1 MRYVTFLPF
10 FALVLFLAGCAS
22 QPKYKEDPAVARNRA
37 QAAYDDLDA
46 ETGSSATYAKKTGN
60 SATENG
66 AAMSYEASSTMENP
80 PTIMVMPAKSG
91 KGLSELAVVNSN
103 PLSKSMMEAINSYL
117 TQKHYEVRSLEGQ
130 SQLDDV
136 IKMQNDIANT
146 DDDLSYLASLALGAD
161 IYIKYSGSAN
171 TDNVTIEVSAYET
184 STARLLGS
192 QTAEVKNNGHV
203 DQVNLRAN
211 VQSAARKA
219 MPGLEKK
226 ILAYWED
233 DLKKGAQY
241 KVVMNIKAEYSD
253 SQIEDLHD
261 FVVKNLRQTF
271 NSVTVNVL
279 TGKTIDLVVY
289 ADPSKFVDS
298 QDVYSQI
305 RQLLKAMVETRKIN
319 VTKKLILMDL
329 Q

>member
-22 QPKYKEDPAVARNRA
+22 QPKYKEDPAVTRSRA
-37 QAAYDDLDA
+37 HAAYDDLDA

-66 AAMSYEASSTMENP
+66 AAMSYEASSAMENP

-203 DQVNLRAN
+203 DQANLRAN

-241 KVVMNIKAEYSD
+241 KVVMNLKGEYSD

-261 FVVKNLRQTF
+261 YVVRTLRQTF

-289 ADPSKFVDS
+289 ADPGKFVDS

-305 RQLLKAMVETRKIN
+305 RQQLKVMAESRKIN
-319 VTKKLILMDL
+319 VTKKMILMDL

>member
-22 QPKYKEDPAVARNRA
+22 QPKYKEDPAVTRSRA
-37 QAAYDDLDA
+37 HAAYDDLDA
-46 ETGSSATYAKKTGN
+46 ETGSSATFAKKTG

-66 AAMSYEASSTMENP
+66 VTMSYEASSAMENA

-203 DQVNLRAN
+203 DQANLRAN

-241 KVVMNIKAEYSD
+241 KVVMNLKGEYSD

-261 FVVKNLRQTF
+261 FVVKNLRQAF

-289 ADPSKFVDS
+289 ADPGKFVDS

-305 RQLLKAMVETRKIN
+305 RQQLKAMAESRKIN

>member
-10 FALVLFLAGCAS
+10 FVLVLFLAGCAS
-22 QPKYKEDPAVARNRA
+22 QPKYKEDPAVTRSRA
-37 QAAYDDLDA
+37 HAAYDDLDA
-46 ETGSSATYAKKTGN
+46 ETGSSATFAKKTG

-66 AAMSYEASSTMENP
+66 VTMSYEASSAMENA

-203 DQVNLRAN
+203 DQANLRAN

-241 KVVMNIKAEYSD
+241 KVVMNLKGEYSD

-261 FVVKNLRQTF
+261 YVVRTLRQTF

-289 ADPSKFVDS
+289 ADPGKFVDS

-305 RQLLKAMVETRKIN
+305 RQQLKAMAESRKIN